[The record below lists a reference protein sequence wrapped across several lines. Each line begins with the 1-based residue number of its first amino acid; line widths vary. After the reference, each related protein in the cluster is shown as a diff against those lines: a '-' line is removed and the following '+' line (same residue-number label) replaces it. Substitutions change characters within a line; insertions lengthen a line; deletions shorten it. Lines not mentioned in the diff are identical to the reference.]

1 MSTPNVQLTS
11 NEASLGQ
18 LITHDEELWYVVR
31 VVESSTW
38 FEDAEESYILEE
50 KYVEL
55 RNTETKEVGFKY
67 FLQVKHPFIK
77 IHDNIRKGLDPRI
90 WRKF

>member
-1 MSTPNVQLTS
+1 MSTQAASVNQ
-11 NEASLGQ
+11 ASLGE
-18 LITHDEELWYVVR
+18 LITHEEELWYVVR

-38 FEDAEESYILEE
+38 FEDTQESYILEE

-55 RNTETKEVGFKY
+55 RHTITKEVGFKY

-77 IHDNIRKGLDPRI
+77 SPEGNLQKGLDPKI